1 MRHPRRRGGA
11 GIRDLTR
18 ARGLP
23 GRLDRR
29 AFLGACAGLALWPLA
44 GPLARTARA
53 ADAVG
58 ASGDLPV
65 QALEKSGFVY
75 ISPLRSDGSE
85 STCHGEVWFAWLD
98 GAVVINTAPGT
109 WKARALERGL
119 DRARIWVGDHGRWK
133 GLLGTSDAFRQAPHF
148 DARVRSVRDEALLDR
163 LLAAYERK
171 YPDEIGAWRHRMRS
185 GYHEGKRLLLRY
197 ERVPGKSE
205 PGAASSDRT

>member
-1 MRHPRRRGGA
+1 M
-11 GIRDLTR
+11 
-18 ARGLP
+18 
-23 GRLDRR
+23 
-29 AFLGACAGLALWPLA
+29 
-44 GPLARTARA
+44 
-53 ADAVG
+53 
-58 ASGDLPV
+58 
-65 QALEKSGFVY
+65 Y

-133 GLLGTSDAFRQAPHF
+133 GLLGTSDAFRQAPRF
-148 DARVRSVRDEALLDR
+148 DARARSVRDEALLDR

-171 YPDEIGAWRHRMRS
+171 YPDEIDAWRDRMRR
-185 GYHEGKRLLLRY
+185 GYHEGKRLLVRY
-197 ERVPGKSE
+197 EPIPGSQRDPGRQSRVRAEGGRSASG